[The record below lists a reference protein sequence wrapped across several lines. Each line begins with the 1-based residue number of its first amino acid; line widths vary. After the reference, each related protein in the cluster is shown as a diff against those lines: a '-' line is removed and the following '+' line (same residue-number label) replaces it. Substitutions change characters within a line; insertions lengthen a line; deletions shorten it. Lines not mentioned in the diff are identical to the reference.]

1 MDKRKT
7 EECYV
12 ASLDLL
18 GAKNMIF
25 NDDTDE
31 HLNHIY
37 NIYKSWE
44 RIRITD
50 GYFGKLKVKI
60 FSDNIL
66 VACNVENGNLEKL
79 LEYVADMA
87 EHFLK
92 NGYKIRGGISKGS
105 LYIDDL
111 MVWGAG
117 LVKAYLLESKQ
128 AIYPRII
135 LDPDLLGEISERTK
149 EYLIVLDFDDKYYM
163 NYIRWYGKNKKGYL
177 DTVHRAKE
185 YLKKEENSVTEEKIK
200 KKLNWFKKYLELEEE
215 YWISR

>member
-1 MDKRKT
+1 MYKRKT
-7 EECYV
+7 EEYYV

-18 GAKNMIF
+18 GAKNMIS
-25 NDDTDE
+25 NDSTDE

-44 RIRITD
+44 RIITTD

-66 VACNVENGNLEKL
+66 IACNTKNGNLEKL

-92 NGYKIRGGISKGS
+92 NGYKIRGGISKGK

-111 MVWGAG
+111 MVWGSG
-117 LVKAYLLESKQ
+117 LVNAYLLESKE

-135 LDPDLLGEISERTK
+135 IDPDLLGEITNRTK
-149 EYLIVLDFDDKYYM
+149 EYLIVLDSDGKYYM
-163 NYIRWYGKNKKGYL
+163 NYIRWYGKNKDGYL
-177 DTVHRAKE
+177 DTVHIAKE
-185 YLKKEENSVTEEKIK
+185 FLQKEENSVTEEKIK
-200 KKLNWFKKYLELEEE
+200 KKLNWFKNYLKLEEE
-215 YWISR
+215 YWESR

>member
-1 MDKRKT
+1 MDKKKT

-18 GAKNMIF
+18 GAKNMIL
-25 NDDTDE
+25 NDDADT

-44 RIRITD
+44 RIRNVD

-66 VACNVENGNLEKL
+66 IACNVEDGNLEKL

-92 NGYKIRGGISKGS
+92 NGYKIRGGISKGR

-111 MVWGAG
+111 MVWGSG
-117 LVKAYLLESKQ
+117 LVNAYILESKC

-135 LDPDLLGEISERTK
+135 LNAELLGKITNRTK
-149 EYLIVLDFDDKYYM
+149 DELIVLDSDGYYYM
-163 NYIRWYGKNKKGYL
+163 NYIRWYGKNKAGYL
-177 DTVHRAKE
+177 DSIHKAKEHLAKE
-185 YLKKEENSVTEEKIK
+185 YENVTDEKVKE
-200 KKLNWFKKYLELEEE
+200 KLDWFKKYLESEE
-215 YWISR
+215 YYWMSR